1 MSDAPTE
8 TAVGESTSPA
18 PEQGRRSRRFV
29 RVLLL
34 LIALVLGYL
43 LLWPSPIDPAAFE
56 PDAPPAL
63 TGPLAPNDRLAK
75 AEWIATGKVHG
86 PEDVEVDA
94 EGHVFTGTE
103 DGRVVRIDPDGTVA
117 DVVNTGGRPVG
128 IDMDAA
134 GNLIVADAI
143 KGLLSVSN
151 DGKITPLVPSDGDF
165 PLGFADD
172 VTVANDGM
180 IYFSDA
186 SDKFKHDEYLL
197 DMLEARPH
205 GRLLRY
211 DPATKKTD
219 VLSDG
224 LYFANG
230 VALSKDEDFLLVNET
245 YRYRVKR
252 YWLKGDRAGQVEDVL
267 ENLPGFP
274 DNITSAPDGGFW
286 LALFTVRND
295 DAEWLAPRPFAK
307 SVLAKLPKFLWPKP
321 EPYAFAVKLDANGQ
335 IVDSLQDPKGERLF
349 AITSVTER
357 DGNLYLGSLIND
369 RVGKQKLSE

>member
-1 MSDAPTE
+1 MSDAPSE
-8 TAVGESTSPA
+8 PAVGESTP
-18 PEQGRRSRRFV
+18 PPPVKHGPLKIFL
-29 RVLLL
+29 RVVLILL
-34 LIALVLGYL
+34 AVALGYL
-43 LLWPSPIDPAAFE
+43 LLWPSPIDPESFD
-56 PDAPPAL
+56 PDPPPAL

-75 AEWIATGKVHG
+75 AEWIAAGEVHG

-94 EGHVFTGTE
+94 EGHVFTGTD

-117 DVVNTGGRPVG
+117 EIVNTGGRPVG
-128 IDMDAA
+128 IDMDAN

-143 KGLLSVSN
+143 QGLLSI
-151 DGKITPLVPSDGDF
+151 DREGKITALVPADGEV
-165 PLGFADD
+165 PLGFTDD
-172 VTVANDGM
+172 VTVAGDGM

-197 DMLEARPH
+197 DMLEGRPH

-219 VLSDG
+219 VLLDK

-245 YRYRVKR
+245 YRYRIKR
-252 YWLKGDRAGQVEDVL
+252 YWLKGDRAGEVEDVID
-267 ENLPGFP
+267 NLPGFP

-286 LALFTVRND
+286 LALFTVRNEQ
-295 DAEWLAPRPFAK
+295 AEWLSPRPFAK
-307 SVLAKLPKFLWPKP
+307 GVLAKLPKFLWPKP
-321 EPYAFAVKLDANGQ
+321 EPYAFAVKLDANGK
-335 IVDSLQDPKGERLF
+335 IVDSLQEPTGQRLF

-369 RVGKQKLSE
+369 RIGKQKLSE